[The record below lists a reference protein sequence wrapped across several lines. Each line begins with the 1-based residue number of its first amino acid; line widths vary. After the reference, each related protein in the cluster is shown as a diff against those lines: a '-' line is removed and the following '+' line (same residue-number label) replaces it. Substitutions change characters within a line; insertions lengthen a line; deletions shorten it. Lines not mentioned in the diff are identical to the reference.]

1 MNYSCNQEIA
11 QDLLLNWNYDKHE
24 LACEIGIRITQ
35 LDYLLSGNRVKEK
48 KSLSSKLKKI
58 SNRYKQQKNNEH
70 SVHATR
76 SRKSILKTKAT
87 AKLVKQELS
96 ADTKDT
102 AEK

>member
-1 MNYSCNQEIA
+1 MRYSCDQAIV
-11 QDLLLNWNYDKHE
+11 QDLLLNWNYDKRE
-24 LACEIGIRITQ
+24 LACEIGIRVTQ
-35 LDYLLSGNRVKEK
+35 LDYLLSGKRIKEK
-48 KSLSSKLKKI
+48 ISLSSKLKKI
-58 SNRYKQQKNNEH
+58 SNRYRQQKNNEH

-96 ADTKDT
+96 TDTKDT